1 MLKPTLVQGSLLKKV
16 QESIKDL
23 VNDGDLDCS
32 SIGLSLQAVD
42 FSSAALVSLLL
53 LQSDGIQQY

>member
-32 SIGLSLQAVD
+32 SIRLSLQAVD
-42 FSSAALVSLLL
+42 FSHAALVSLLL